1 MSLPR
6 QVQDTLKELE
16 KIEEQLAAEQR
27 TPKEPKAADAPDN
40 QQQAQPQNTD
50 PAPAPEPAPEV
61 KAEKP
66 VEPPVAD
73 EKWEQKYKTLKGMY
87 DAEVPR
93 LHAQVKDL
101 TARLDS
107 LQRAPEPKPEP
118 KAAAVHEKLVT
129 DADVQAFGEDLIEV
143 QRKVAREVAAEFRKD
158 LDDLKAENVKLR
170 EQLTT
175 TGTKVSESTFE
186 TRLHRLVPDFEE
198 VNVDPRWIDWLN
210 EVDPLLRGPRK
221 TVAEQA
227 YISGDAEGV
236 AYYVKMFKDSLGTV
250 EQPKPKAAE
259 LERQIQP
266 SRSAASAPTVAP
278 KGKVYTD
285 SQIQDMYRK
294 ASQMASRG
302 QLEDARK
309 LEAEIDSAFMEG
321 RVTA

>member
-16 KIEEQLAAEQR
+16 TIEAQLAAEQR
-27 TPKEPKAADAPDN
+27 PAQEPKATEDPVN
-40 QQQAQPQNTD
+40 QQQAQPENTD

-101 TARLDS
+101 TARLDN

-143 QRKVAREVAAEFRKD
+143 QRKVAREVASEFRKD
-158 LDDLKAENVKLR
+158 LDDLKAENEKLR
-170 EQLTT
+170 EQLTN
-175 TGTKVSESTFE
+175 TGNKVSESTFE

-198 VNVDPRWIDWLN
+198 INVDPRWIDWLN

-266 SRSAASAPTVAP
+266 SRSAASAPSVAP

-285 SQIQDMYRK
+285 AQIQDMYRK

-309 LEAEIDSAFMEG
+309 LEAEIDSAFMDG

>member
-16 KIEEQLAAEQR
+16 NIEAQLAAEQR
-27 TPKEPKAADAPDN
+27 PAQEPKATEAPVDP
-40 QQQAQPQNTD
+40 QPAQPRNAD

-66 VEPPVAD
+66 VDPPVAD

-101 TARLDS
+101 TARLDN

-143 QRKVAREVAAEFRKD
+143 QRKVAREVASEFRKD

-170 EQLTT
+170 EQLNT
-175 TGTKVSESTFE
+175 TGNKVSESTFE

-198 VNVDPRWIDWLN
+198 INVDPRWIDWLN

-221 TVAEQA
+221 SVAEQA
-227 YISGDAEGV
+227 YVTGDAEGV
-236 AYYVKMFKDSLGTV
+236 AHYVKMFKDSLGTV

-266 SRSAASAPTVAP
+266 SRSAASAPSTSQ

-285 SQIQDMYRK
+285 SQIQDLYRK

-309 LEAEIDSAFMEG
+309 LEAEIDAAFMEG

>member
-1 MSLPR
+1 MALPR
-6 QVQDTLKELE
+6 QVEAQLRELE
-16 KIEEQLAAEQR
+16 ALEKQLAEG
-27 TPKEPKAADAPDN
+27 
-40 QQQAQPQNTD
+40 QN
-50 PAPAPEPAPEV
+50 PAPAEPEPTPAEPPQDPQPAP
-61 KAEKP
+61 AEPKP
-66 VEPPVAD
+66 VEPTPTPTEPVVA
-73 EKWEQKYKTLKGMY
+73 EETWQQKYKTLKGMY

-101 TARLDS
+101 TARLDN
-107 LQRAPEPKPEP
+107 LQRAPEPKAEP

-143 QRKVAREVAAEFRKD
+143 QRKVAREVASEFRKD

-170 EQLTT
+170 EQLNT
-175 TGTKVSESTFE
+175 TGNKVSESTFE

-198 VNVDPRWIDWLN
+198 INVDPRWIDWLN

-221 TVAEQA
+221 SVAEQA
-227 YISGDAEGV
+227 YVTGDAEGV
-236 AYYVKMFKDSLGTV
+236 AHYVKMFKETLGTV

-266 SRSAASAPTVAP
+266 SRSAASAPTAAP

-309 LEAEIDSAFMEG
+309 LEAEIDAAFMDG

>member
-1 MSLPR
+1 MSIPR
-6 QVQDTLKELE
+6 QVQEQMKELE
-16 KIEEQLAAEQR
+16 KIEAQLAAEQN
-27 TPKEPKAADAPDN
+27 PAQEPKATDAPVDP
-40 QQQAQPQNTD
+40 QPAQPIDTD
-50 PAPAPEPAPEV
+50 PALAPEPAPEV

-66 VEPPVAD
+66 VDPPVAD

-93 LHAQVKDL
+93 LHAQLKDL
-101 TARLDS
+101 TARLDNI
-107 LQRAPEPKPEP
+107 QRAPEPKAEP

-143 QRKVAREVAAEFRKD
+143 QRKVAREVASEFRKD

-170 EQLTT
+170 EQLNT
-175 TGTKVSESTFE
+175 TGNKVSESTFE

-198 VNVDPRWIDWLN
+198 VNIDPRWIDWLN

-221 TVAEQA
+221 SVAEQA
-227 YISGDAEGV
+227 YVTGDAEGV
-236 AYYVKMFKDSLGTV
+236 AHYVKMFKETLGTV

-266 SRSAASAPTVAP
+266 SRSAASAPSTSQ

-285 SQIQDMYRK
+285 SQIQDLYRK

-302 QLEDARK
+302 QLDDARK